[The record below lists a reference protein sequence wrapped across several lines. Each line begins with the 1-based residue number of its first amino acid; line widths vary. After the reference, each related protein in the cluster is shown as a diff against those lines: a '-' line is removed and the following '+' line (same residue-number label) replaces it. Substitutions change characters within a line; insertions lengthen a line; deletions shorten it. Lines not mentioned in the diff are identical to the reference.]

1 MVRHG
6 ALLVVLLA
14 VISLPSPAQE
24 SESCAAW
31 MESVRDYD
39 LAFER
44 VMKGEPDELL
54 RLVEEAREP
63 ERRIAARE
71 TIGKKVAGLRD
82 IDPPRELAA
91 MHGKLLAYAEAV
103 AHAVEN
109 AGPTEPGTKVPVPRA
124 CIGRL
129 LDYYVALRDLMVKH
143 DCRGGDLEALE
154 NQVIPRLEQ
163 LLVEPPPARTTE

>member
-63 ERRIAARE
+63 ERRSAARE
-71 TIGKKVAGLRD
+71 TIGKKLAGLRE
-82 IDPPRELAA
+82 IDPPRELATV
-91 MHGKLLAYAEAV
+91 HHKLITYAGAV
-103 AHAVEN
+103 AHAVEDAAAME
-109 AGPTEPGTKVPVPRA
+109 AGSKVPVPRA
-124 CIGRL
+124 CIGAL
-129 LDYYVALRDLMVKH
+129 LDYYVALRDLMVRH

-154 NQVIPRLEQ
+154 NRVIPRLEQ
-163 LLVEPPPARTTE
+163 LLVEAPPARTTE